1 MRAQEFPLT
10 GKNIRLP
17 AAISR
22 RFSMSRPFS
31 PFVVLFSLCLSVFA
45 QTDSTPQLLIPGQS
59 VVREI
64 AGGEAHTYQITLQAG
79 QFARFRLEQQTLDS
93 TLILTAPDG
102 KPMAEVNWTDAG
114 QPELLALEIMQ
125 PGNYRLAVRGVGTAL
140 RRGAYRLETTL
151 QATATPQDRKHLA
164 AQSLLLDAD
173 ELARQIPQTAPQVI
187 EKLEQ
192 ALPIWRELGV
202 TYWVALTLN
211 RIGRTHIRQNQN
223 QKAIL
228 YLEQSLALQREL
240 KNQLGEGA
248 VLNNLAN
255 AYFNQRQFE
264 KAGEIFEQALAAY
277 RAAPDRRWE
286 GLILHSLGNTNH
298 NLNRHEQAIA
308 YFEQALTILR
318 EVKDHSSEGQALTSL
333 GNVYLTRGQSEKA
346 IAITETAVA
355 RFREVK
361 DRAAE
366 GLALNNLGVV
376 YSRIGQSEKAVATL
390 ELALTLFR
398 ELKERTQE
406 GNTLTTLGTVYGG
419 MGQTEKAIACFE
431 QGLTISRELK
441 DKRRESAA
449 LSNLGLAYTFL
460 NQYEKAIEYLEQALP
475 LTRETSNRLLE
486 GATFSYLGTA
496 YAGLSRFEKAIESHD
511 QALVIFREIKYRLH
525 EGNTLQ
531 NLGNVYKFLGRDDKA
546 IEYYAQTLPL
556 FQETKYRVGEGNAL
570 SNLGSS
576 YERLG
581 RYEEAVR
588 SHEQALAIFQEL
600 KYQLGEGMTLT
611 ELGVGYARLNQHEK
625 ALELYAQAITL
636 HREVKSREHEALA
649 LFRSGE
655 SKQKLARAEEAAAA
669 FTESAAIFRA
679 IGTRNYESG
688 ALTAL
693 ARTER
698 ARGNLSRALTV
709 VEQSLRIVESLRAE
723 LISPET
729 RAIFLSGVQ
738 ETYQL
743 YTDLLMQ
750 LHQAEPAKGLNARG
764 VETSER
770 QRARSLLDLLA
781 ESRIDL
787 RQGVD
792 TALVTQERWLA
803 KQLNDKAQQLAQ
815 AAKPEQTA
823 ALKQELS
830 QLETD
835 LERAQVAIR
844 KASPRYAA
852 LTQPQPLRLSEIQQ
866 LLDAET
872 LLLEYALGP
881 ERSYLWAI
889 TRDSLTSYELPKA
902 ELIEKNARQV
912 YELLT
917 AHSLTKR
924 GETAAQQRA
933 RLAQA
938 ETQLA
943 AAAPELSRTLLAPVA
958 AQPGYKRLVIV
969 ADGAL
974 QYVPFA
980 MLPKPEVGS
989 RNEESQRFAS
999 RKSAE
1004 FRPLIADHEIVSL
1017 PSASALAIQRAE
1029 LAGRKPAPKLLA
1041 VAADPVFDRTDAR
1054 LKTTVTDTSDKKQA
1068 QILALNDA
1076 RSIEHLAE
1084 KSDDQ
1089 AGTTTRRLVIPRLP
1103 WTRQEALRLL
1113 ALAPKDARFSALD
1126 FQANRATALN
1136 GELSQYRY
1144 VHFATHGLLD
1154 SERPGLSSLVLS
1166 MVDEQGKPQDG
1177 FLRANDIYNLKL
1189 PAELVVL
1196 SACQTG
1202 LGREIKGEG
1211 LVGLTRGFMY
1221 AGAARIVVSLWS
1233 VSDKA
1238 TADLMTRFYEK
1249 MLKEG
1254 ARPAAALRAA
1264 QVEMWKQ
1271 RQWRS
1276 PYYWAAFTLQGE
1288 WK

>member
-1 MRAQEFPLT
+1 MNAGKLRWLPFLLCLFCVMAQAQETKLE
-10 GKNIRLP
+10 
-17 AAISR
+17 
-22 RFSMSRPFS
+22 
-31 PFVVLFSLCLSVFA
+31 
-45 QTDSTPQLLIPGQS
+45 PGQS
-59 VVREI
+59 LVREI
-64 AGGEAHTYQITLQAG
+64 AGGEAHSYQIALTAG
-79 QFARFRLEQQTLDS
+79 QFVRFRLEQQTLDS

-151 QATATPQDRKHLA
+151 AATATPQDRKHLA
-164 AQSLLLDAD
+164 AQTLLLEAD
-173 ELARQIPQTAPQVI
+173 ELAKQIPQTAPQVI

-192 ALPIWRELGV
+192 ALPLWRELGV
-202 TYWVALTLN
+202 PYWVALTLN
-211 RIGRTHIRQNQN
+211 RMGRTQLRHNQN
-223 QKAIL
+223 DKAIAP
-228 YLEQSLALQREL
+228 LEQALALQREL
-240 KNQLGEGA
+240 KNRFGEGA

-264 KAGEIFEQALAAY
+264 KASEIFEQALAAY

-286 GLILHSLGNTNH
+286 GLVLNSLGNTNN
-298 NLNRHEQAIA
+298 NLNRPEQAIA

-346 IAITETAVA
+346 IAATEAAVA

-376 YSRIGQSEKAVATL
+376 YSRIGQSEKAVETL

-406 GNTLTTLGTVYGG
+406 GNILTTLGTVYGG
-419 MGQTEKAIACFE
+419 MGQTEKAIAYFE

-441 DKRRESAA
+441 DKQRESVA
-449 LSNLGLAYTFL
+449 LSNLGLAYSFL

-475 LTRETSNRLLE
+475 LTRQSRNRLME
-486 GATFSYLGTA
+486 GATFSYLGTS
-496 YAGLSRFEKAIESHD
+496 YAGLSRFEKAIESHE
-511 QALVIFREIKYRLH
+511 QAIAIFREVKYRLG

-546 IEYYAQTLPL
+546 IEYYAQTLPI
-556 FQETKYRVGEGNAL
+556 FRETKYRVGEGNAL
-570 SNLGSS
+570 SNLGGS

-581 RYEEAVR
+581 RYDEAIR
-588 SHEQALAIFQEL
+588 SHEQALAIFREL

-625 ALELYAQAITL
+625 ALELYAQALTI

-649 LFRSGE
+649 LFRAGE
-655 SKQKLARAEEAAAA
+655 SKQKLARAEEAVAA
-669 FTESAAIFRA
+669 FRESATIFRA
-679 IGTRNYESG
+679 IGTRNYEFG

-693 ARTER
+693 AKTER
-698 ARGNLSRALTV
+698 ARGHLNQALTAI
-709 VEQSLRIVESLRAE
+709 EQSWQLVESLRAE
-723 LISPET
+723 LISPEN
-729 RAIFLSGVQ
+729 RAIFLANVQ

-750 LHQAEPAKGLNARG
+750 LHKAAPAQGLNAKG
-764 VETSER
+764 VEISER

-792 TALVTQERWLA
+792 TVLVTQERTLA
-803 KQLNDKAQQLAQ
+803 KQLQDKARQLAQ
-815 AAKPEQTA
+815 ATKPEPTA
-823 ALKQELS
+823 ALKQEIS

-835 LERAQVAIR
+835 LERAQAAIR

-852 LTQPQPLRLSEIQQ
+852 LTQPQPLTLKEIQQ
-866 LLDAET
+866 QLDADT
-872 LLLEYALGP
+872 LLLEYALGA

-889 TRDSLTSYELPKA
+889 TKETLTSYELPK
-902 ELIEKNARQV
+902 EEVIEKTARQV

-917 AHSLTKR
+917 ARSRTKR

-943 AAAPELSRTLLAPVA
+943 AAAQALSQTLLAPVA
-958 AQPGYKRLVIV
+958 AQLGNKRLVVV

-980 MLPKPEVGS
+980 MLPEPVGGK
-989 RNEESQRFAS
+989 NQ
-999 RKSAE
+999 
-1004 FRPLIADHEIVSL
+1004 PLIVRHEMVSL

-1029 LAGRKPAPKLLA
+1029 FAGRQAAPKTLA
-1041 VAADPVFDRTDAR
+1041 VIADPVFERTDAR
-1054 LKTTVTDTSDKKQA
+1054 LTAAATASSDNAPVQTRSF
-1068 QILALNDA
+1068 DDE
-1076 RSIEHLAE
+1076 RSIVHLAE

-1089 AGTTTRRLVIPRLP
+1089 ANARKLVIPRLP
-1103 WTRQEALRLL
+1103 FTRQEATRLL
-1113 ALAPKDARFSALD
+1113 ALAPQSESFGALD
-1126 FQANRATALN
+1126 FQANRAAILSP
-1136 GELSQYRY
+1136 ELSQYRY
-1144 VHFATHGLLD
+1144 VHFATHGVLD
-1154 SERPGLSSLVLS
+1154 TERPGLSSLLLS
-1166 MVDEQGKPQDG
+1166 MVDANGKPQDG

-1202 LGREIKGEG
+1202 LGKEIKGEG
-1211 LVGLTRGFMY
+1211 LVGLTRGFMH
-1221 AGAARIVVSLWS
+1221 AGAARVVVSLWN
-1233 VSDKA
+1233 VNDQA
-1238 TADLMTRFYEK
+1238 TAELMTKFYQK
-1249 MLKEG
+1249 MLKQGE
-1254 ARPAAALRAA
+1254 RPAAALRAA

-1271 RQWRS
+1271 KQWNA
-1276 PYYWAAFTLQGE
+1276 PFYWAAFTLQGE